1 MDRQT
6 ERRQMGGE
14 AGDDRERKRYLE
26 TQKDAEKD
34 EQKGGGERKRQRR
47 EAETDRHRD
56 KDRQTEIKVIPD
68 FASVISL

>member
-14 AGDDRERKRYLE
+14 ARDDRERKRYLE
-26 TQKDAEKD
+26 TQKDGEKD

-47 EAETDRHRD
+47 EAETDRHRET
-56 KDRQTEIKVIPD
+56 KTDRQRSK
-68 FASVISL
+68 